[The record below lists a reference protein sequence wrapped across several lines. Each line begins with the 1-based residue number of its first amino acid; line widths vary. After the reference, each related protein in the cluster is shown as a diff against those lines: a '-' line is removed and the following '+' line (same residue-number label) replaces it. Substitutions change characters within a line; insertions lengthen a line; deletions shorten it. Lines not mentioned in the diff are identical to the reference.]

1 MASPIH
7 PVPCFAGS
15 EREDEG
21 KGKEAGGGGG
31 GIREEGKGREGKGRE
46 GGNEVNRELKTP
58 QVTSKAGSS
67 SLVITTTHHV

>member
-31 GIREEGKGREGKGRE
+31 GIREEGKGREGKE
-46 GGNEVNRELKTP
+46 GMR
-58 QVTSKAGSS
+58 
-67 SLVITTTHHV
+67 